1 MSTHQQDAEWVTR
14 FQAGDTAA
22 FAELMRNHVAWVL
35 SLCRQRRSGD
45 AEDACQ
51 EIFLCAFQDLNQL
64 RQPST
69 FKAWLKTLAIRICA
83 SKDNIA
89 LLTDNETLATTDPWD
104 DINHNLALE
113 QAFGILPI
121 PHQKVARLIIL
132 YGYSTKDVARL
143 LNIPEGTAKSRL
155 HYARKRLQKQFEK
168 EGVKRMDT
176 AAHRVIAEVEKRMLE
191 FEEQVIQRSIKDPKP
206 LEANAK
212 RWHDLRQRDAE
223 SNAKLYGVIAP
234 DVGPRMTVEKLH
246 SGTLSRKDITL
257 EHWGF
262 SKGTRVNI
270 GGDIRDLSRRLFV
283 SPFTI
288 LKWIR
293 AGMPALRYF
302 PWIRFD
308 WQLVAKWL
316 AENHVEF
323 EREVTI
329 KEVDNITRYI
339 LQAIKDG
346 YGTIEDGMEIL
357 DSM

>member
-1 MSTHQQDAEWVTR
+1 
-14 FQAGDTAA
+14 
-22 FAELMRNHVAWVL
+22 
-35 SLCRQRRSGD
+35 
-45 AEDACQ
+45 
-51 EIFLCAFQDLNQL
+51 
-64 RQPST
+64 
-69 FKAWLKTLAIRICA
+69 
-83 SKDNIA
+83 
-89 LLTDNETLATTDPWD
+89 
-104 DINHNLALE
+104 
-113 QAFGILPI
+113 
-121 PHQKVARLIIL
+121 
-132 YGYSTKDVARL
+132 
-143 LNIPEGTAKSRL
+143 
-155 HYARKRLQKQFEK
+155 
-168 EGVKRMDT
+168 
-176 AAHRVIAEVEKRMLE
+176 MLE
-191 FEEQVIQRSIKDPKP
+191 FEEQVIQQSIKDPKP
-206 LEANAK
+206 LEA
-212 RWHDLRQRDAE
+212 
-223 SNAKLYGVIAP
+223 NAKLYGVIAP

-262 SKGTRVNI
+262 PKGTRVNI